1 MPEIRSIILIIP
13 LTLNGLNNTI
23 KKQRLS
29 DYIKKTQMRFNDML
43 STEDAVYIK
52 KYNIK

>member
-29 DYIKKTQMRFNDML
+29 DYIKKNTNEIQWYAIYRGCSL
-43 STEDAVYIK
+43 H
-52 KYNIK
+52 